1 VQLEKIS
8 ELGKFTVEIFVDG
21 VEALLELFLG
31 GLANVKKNGVMID
44 IW

>member
-31 GLANVKKNGVMID
+31 ELANGVVGGVMID